1 MQALRR
7 TIHPETR
14 VLDERAGLVR
24 YRATDATMDAYG
36 EVVKPDGARFDQF
49 QKNAPL
55 CDSHR
60 YDSIDCLV
68 GKVVDFKVEGDALIE
83 VAQWAIDVPDNRLAR
98 LGFDMTKAG
107 FLKACSIGFFPEQI
121 LTPGNKEAYQKELSK
136 LQLPSGKTPSRIYT
150 RWQQVEL
157 STCILGANP
166 NALAESGVAIAKSYR
181 AGVIAD
187 SDLEFLGQQWPE
199 LYEAV
204 DRFEHPTARAYS
216 FPSADTNQ
224 PHSKTHMRSTFLDKF
239 ERLTKGAEKSFEGL
253 RKASL
258 GQSESELLRALHYT
272 LRSLRRAQQ
281 LDAYEQI
288 ELILANPERR
298 IQLNILAREQTG
310 VELKGELLEYAK
322 SIGVENGGMAKALGL
337 NEDAGLGASLVTD
350 SFADDLYNLLPSFGA
365 WKTLGGT
372 SFSSKR
378 GKFPVVTQYPQAVFL
393 GDSTNPLP
401 QDAVFTGT
409 SLLVDTPV
417 LGCIINVMLSLLED
431 EAGDVS
437 AALLES
443 FGQGL
448 SKTLDG
454 AVFAGTGVMD
464 AANGGITGIFMDANV
479 NSAQAAGGNTT
490 LQGLGYDDF
499 MRVLETV
506 DSAALQ
512 RPCRWWMAPALL
524 PALMRVKDPANRP
537 LLKMPPDAAGFYLL
551 GWPLTL
557 TAAAP
562 ALNAPGQKV
571 LAFGDPR
578 AYIVGL
584 RRWFGFEFSDHFL
597 WTAVQRSFR
606 TVARVKGQMRNAA
619 GLACLKTAEQ

>member
-1 MQALRR
+1 M
-7 TIHPETR
+7 
-14 VLDERAGLVR
+14 LDARAGLVR
-24 YRATDATMDAYG
+24 YKASDATMDAYG
-36 EVVKPDGARFDQF
+36 EVVLPRGARFDQF
-49 QKNAPL
+49 RKNAPL

-60 YDSIDCLV
+60 YDSIECLV
-68 GKVVDFKVEGDALIE
+68 GKVVDFRIEGDALIE
-83 VAQWAIDVPDNRLAR
+83 DAQWAIDVPDNRLAR
-98 LGFDMTKAG
+98 LGFDMTGAG

-121 LTPGNKEAYQKELSK
+121 STPGNKDSFQKELSK

-166 NALAESGVAIAKSYR
+166 NALSESGVAIAKSYR
-181 AGVIAD
+181 AGIIAD
-187 SDLEFLGQQWPE
+187 SDLDFLGEQWPG

-204 DRFEHPTARAYS
+204 DRFGHPTARAYS
-216 FPSADTNQ
+216 FPSATDNRPQNQKTN
-224 PHSKTHMRSTFLDKF
+224 MRSAIIEKLDHMN
-239 ERLTKGAEKSFEGL
+239 KGTEKAFEGL

-258 GQSESELLRALHYT
+258 GQSETEL
-272 LRSLRRAQQ
+272 LRSLRDTLISLRRTQQ
-281 LDAYEQI
+281 MDAYERI

-298 IQLNILAREQTG
+298 IQLNILARQLTN
-310 VELKGELLEYAK
+310 VELKGDLLAYAREM
-322 SIGVENGGMAKALGL
+322 GVEETGLAKALGL
-337 NEDAGLGASLVTD
+337 NEDTGLGAALVTD
-350 SFADDLYNLLPSFGA
+350 SFANDLYNLLPSFGA

-393 GDSTNPLP
+393 GDSTSPLP

-464 AANGGITGIFMDANV
+464 TANGGITGIFTDNTVKVAP
-479 NSAQAAGGNTT
+479 AAAGNVT
-490 LQGLGYDDF
+490 LQQCEYEDF
-499 MRVLETV
+499 MHVLETV
-506 DSAALQ
+506 DPAALQ

-524 PALMRVKDPANRP
+524 PALMRVKDQANRP
-537 LLKMPPDAAGFYLL
+537 LLKMPPDADGFSLL

-562 ALNAPGQKV
+562 SLNVANQKV
-571 LAFGDPR
+571 MAFGDPR

-619 GLACLKTAEQ
+619 GLACLQTAAQ